1 MALVPDATAAAN
13 ARPLVLMITNPVSN
27 TCSETVSL
35 GIGEKDRTSTPDFKP
50 LNGKPEDVVCC
61 LFAKRPASTGL
72 ESPVRI
78 QNGRHLTRAN
88 QRCGLP
94 DCPYTKPIRSRRNSG
109 EDQFGTQCR
118 RGIFSRPDWSSS
130 VVPIRAEQ
138 ITRDCPFSL
147 SNYVV
152 PGRILASSE
161 PPTFGRLPDP
171 LLWFA
176 DGVADPSRNRLIP
189 KPPPQ
194 VKRAHARLR
203 KRLVPFPPLGT

>member
-1 MALVPDATAAAN
+1 M
-13 ARPLVLMITNPVSN
+13 
-27 TCSETVSL
+27 
-35 GIGEKDRTSTPDFKP
+35 
-50 LNGKPEDVVCC
+50 
-61 LFAKRPASTGL
+61 
-72 ESPVRI
+72 
-78 QNGRHLTRAN
+78 
-88 QRCGLP
+88 
-94 DCPYTKPIRSRRNSG
+94 
-109 EDQFGTQCR
+109 
-118 RGIFSRPDWSSS
+118 FSRPDWSSC

-194 VKRAHARLR
+194 VKRATPVCESVSSHSLPWEHEPWFGAVSFRGSRIPTDTPSRNAAKSRKLR
-203 KRLVPFPPLGT
+203 RLGTPQLQVQLRDGSPASFLHRTVYTFGRDILDCAKI